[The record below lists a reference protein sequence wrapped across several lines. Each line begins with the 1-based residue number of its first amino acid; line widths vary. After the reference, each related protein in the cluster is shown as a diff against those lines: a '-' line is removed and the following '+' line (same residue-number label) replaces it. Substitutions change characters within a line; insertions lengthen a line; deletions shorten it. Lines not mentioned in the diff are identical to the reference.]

1 MKPRP
6 TTKIAGDWDDLPIPK
21 PRLQGLGS
29 WHTDVVPVKGGSVQV
44 LHADGN
50 WYCGKLTDYDAKKG
64 RWHILFD
71 DGDDDW
77 YSLPDRDVRLLRER
91 ARGSWA
97 TCLQTHQ
104 IRYFDGSAIY
114 IFLLRFDSLHPSTTK
129 VINQHSNEHKLLSET
144 KYSTFFRQGTA
155 TASSLKRS
163 AARLFLSFPAQ
174 RSRSVS

>member
-6 TTKIAGDWDDLPIPK
+6 TTKIVGDLDEVAIPK

-29 WHTDVVPVKGGSVQV
+29 WHTEVVPAKGGSVQV

-50 WYCGKLTDYDAKKG
+50 WYCGKLSQYDQVKG
-64 RWHILFD
+64 QWHIVFD
-71 DGDDDW
+71 DGDHDW

-104 IRYFDGSAIY
+104 IRYFECRIFKTIKKCLIHENNFMNAI
-114 IFLLRFDSLHPSTTK
+114 FVVS
-129 VINQHSNEHKLLSET
+129 VMSNMKKSW
-144 KYSTFFRQGTA
+144 FVFR
-155 TASSLKRS
+155 
-163 AARLFLSFPAQ
+163 
-174 RSRSVS
+174 